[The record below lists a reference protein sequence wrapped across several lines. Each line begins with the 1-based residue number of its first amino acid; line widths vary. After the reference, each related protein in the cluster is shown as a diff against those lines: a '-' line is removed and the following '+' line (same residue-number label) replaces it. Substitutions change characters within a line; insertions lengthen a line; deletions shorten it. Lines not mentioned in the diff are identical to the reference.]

1 MVKPA
6 ASLFAKG
13 AVWLTL
19 AAGFVAAADA
29 ADLRVARITPSGDDV
44 RGERQIAIAFDQSVV
59 PLGRMERRA
68 DEVPA
73 TVSPDPGCEWRWLD
87 PQVLAC
93 NLPPGETL
101 LPATTYTVT
110 LTPGLATVEGAVM
123 RSGMTHRFVTER
135 PRVQYAQVVEWRG
148 PEQPELRVRFNQPVT
163 ASSVATALAL
173 GGKVEVGPELFDAQT
188 PFYTPE
194 GEARTLWRVWPR
206 TALRADRRYALT
218 VDAGLSSAL
227 GTARGVRVEP
237 ALVVHTFP
245 ALRYL
250 GIECS
255 VGDVSRRFAPGQD
268 ASGCAPLEFIGLV
281 FSAPVSRSE
290 LREHLQLA
298 PMPATE
304 GEDSDPWA
312 GAGDDRPVS
321 WRHAED
327 QTYSLAL
334 PFAFAA
340 EHAYALTLAP
350 GLRDRFGRALEAGAQ
365 NALHT
370 GSRRPRFVF
379 EHQNAVIESG
389 LDTEV
394 PAVVTNL
401 EAIVARYTRMTAD
414 GMQPDLVTRVPV
426 APARNVAFAMPL
438 DVRGMVGAASGA
450 VRGELEAQPEDG
462 RPREFFAEVTPWQV
476 HAKLGHANTLVWVT
490 RLDDG
495 TPVADAEVELI
506 EGFGDAAKAST
517 RTDANGVA
525 WLPGSGE
532 LDPDLSRAWRSGS
545 DALAV
550 RVRRDPDFAL
560 LPLEY
565 AFSVDTWRASREQVS
580 AWRRERHGHLR
591 SWGTTAQG
599 VYRAGDTVQYKIYVR
614 DDAGKTLSA
623 APPGSY
629 ALSVY
634 DPTGTVVHERKDLSL
649 SRFGALDGEFAL
661 SKTAAV
667 GWYRFELKPSYS
679 ENALEPLRVLIADF
693 TPAPFRVSAELRAK
707 AAEPGKRIDAVVTA
721 RLHGGGPFGGA
732 ALRVLSRLQATGF
745 SPQHPLASRF
755 RFDSYAPDGRE
766 LQPLLDAQE
775 RLDAQGEWQGAV
787 VAEDGPVRYGQL
799 VIEGSVEDD
808 RGRSIAAR
816 GSIPFHGRDRYV
828 GLRYDG
834 WILREGERTGIE
846 ALVVDA
852 QGQPQSGTP
861 YYVKVER
868 QQTKG
873 ARVKGA
879 GNAYITRYTQEWQ
892 RVETCKGRSTLE
904 GMRCAF
910 TPDAAGEYRITAL
923 VRDTQDRLHET
934 GYWLY
939 AQGSGE
945 VLWEESPDYSLEL
958 RAEQAQWKVGETAR
972 FLVKNPFP
980 GARALITVERYGVL
994 EQRVEILKG
1003 STPVI
1008 EIAVKPE
1015 FVPGAYVS
1023 VVVMSPRVEQPLNGR
1038 AVEDVADSGCD
1049 ERAAALTPPSAA
1061 PTVPPSPACGRGT
1074 NASLRDNQV
1083 RGVDLGKPTF
1093 RMGYATLSVDEPY
1106 RQIEVAVT
1114 PAREQYRP
1122 RETVELQLR
1131 ARPRNDRGEPIE
1143 FAVAVLDEAVFDLI
1157 QTGADYF
1164 DPHKGFTALDPL
1176 DLQNYGLLTRL
1187 VGRQKFEKKGA
1198 NPGGDGGADLSLRSI
1213 ERFVAY
1219 WNPALAAD
1227 AQGRATLS
1235 FPLPDQLTGW
1245 RVLAMATTPTDRMG
1259 LGQAGIK
1266 VSKPTELRPAMPN
1279 QLAVGDRFEAGFTV
1293 LNRAD
1298 RVRRIDVELRA
1309 SGGAEGHT
1317 QTAVELAPFERKT
1330 VMLPLSVERA
1340 APIAFDA
1347 RAGDAADSDA
1357 LAHVV
1362 PVRPRRVSATAADLA
1377 SLSDGETVTLTIAV
1391 PAEAQEPRLLLD
1403 FAPTLI
1409 GSLDG
1414 AFDYLRG
1421 YPYLCWEQ
1429 RLSKGV
1435 MAAHYLQLGK
1445 RVGDDFAWPDAADTV
1460 RAMLADAASFQA
1472 PNGGMAFF
1480 VPVDTHVSP
1489 YLSAFTG
1496 LAFGWLQDLGHAPPA
1511 VVWNKLDTYLLRLL
1525 REDPPETGYD
1535 NREAR
1540 AQLRAVTLAALAR
1553 RGRVDAA
1560 ELARHAPQL
1569 NRMGLFGESLFL
1581 QAAQRV
1587 DGAQAASVAARDRIL
1602 ARASE
1607 SAGRLS
1613 LQDDDDGAWAWL
1625 LGSSMRSNCAA
1636 LSALIGERE
1645 YPEFAELPLKLVRH
1659 VVKARG
1665 ARTHWSNTQETLFC
1679 TRALIDYGAA
1689 FESEPVQLQATATLD
1704 GAALGTVD
1712 ITPASAPTLSRGVE
1726 RRDAQQSVA
1735 VAARG
1740 QGRAYLSTRL
1750 QYIEPDDTPAVNAG
1764 LSIERRYAVR
1774 RNGEWQTFDATPL
1787 RLRRGE
1793 LLKVELDVD
1802 VPAWMA
1808 YVVVD
1813 DPVPG
1818 GIEPLNPDLATTAG
1832 VDLEALAAG
1841 SGYPWPFYHRELR
1854 FEAVRHFADYVPQG
1868 RYRMVWIGQ
1877 AVAVG
1882 EFRIGR
1888 PHVEQMYDPDVYGNG
1903 VAARL
1908 IVEEVKP

>member
-1 MVKPA
+1 MAKPA
-6 ASLFAKG
+6 TSHGVSALAQG
-13 AVWLTL
+13 ALVL
-19 AAGFVAAADA
+19 ALAVGCVAAADA

-44 RGERQIAIAFDQSVV
+44 RGERQITIAFDQAVV

-93 NLPPGETL
+93 NLPPGEML
-101 LPATTYTVT
+101 RPATAYTVT
-110 LTPGLATVEGAVM
+110 LKPGLETMTGALM
-123 RSGMTHRFVTER
+123 RSGLIHGFVTER

-163 ASSVATALAL
+163 AASVASTLSL
-173 GGKVEVGPELFDAQT
+173 GGEVEVGPELFDVQT
-188 PFYTPE
+188 PFYTPD
-194 GEARTLWRVWPR
+194 GEARSLWRVWPR
-206 TALRADRRYALT
+206 AALRVDRRYALA

-227 GTARGVRVEP
+227 GTARGVGVDP
-237 ALVVHTFP
+237 KLVVHTFP

-250 GIECS
+250 GVECNA
-255 VGDVSRRFAPGQD
+255 GGVSRRFPPGDD
-268 ASGCAPLEFIGLV
+268 ASACSPLEFIGLV
-281 FSAPVSRSE
+281 FSAPVSRGE
-290 LREHLQLA
+290 LREHLQLS
-298 PMPATE
+298 PMPPTE
-304 GEDSDPWA
+304 GQGTDPWTS
-312 GAGDDRPVS
+312 AGDERPVS
-321 WRHAED
+321 WRHAQG
-327 QTYSLAL
+327 QTYSLPL

-340 EHAYALTLAP
+340 ESAYALTLTP
-350 GLRDRFGRALEAGAQ
+350 GLRDRFGRVLDAGAQ
-365 NALHT
+365 TELHT
-370 GSRRPRFVF
+370 GSRRPQFVF

-401 EAIVARYTRMTAD
+401 ETIVARYTRMTAA
-414 GMQPDLVTRVPV
+414 GTQPDLVRSVPV

-438 DVRGMVGAASGA
+438 DVRGMVGSASGA
-450 VRGELEAQPEDG
+450 VRGELESQPEDG

-476 HAKLGHANTLVWVT
+476 HAKFGHANTLVWVT

-495 TPVADAEVELI
+495 VPVADAEVALI
-506 EGFGDAAKAST
+506 EGLNDAAKASA
-517 RTDANGVA
+517 RTDADGIA

-545 DALAV
+545 EALAV
-550 RVRRDPDFAL
+550 RVRRGSGFAL

-614 DDAGKTLSA
+614 DDAGKTLA
-623 APPGSY
+623 ASPPGSY

-634 DPTGTVVHERKDLSL
+634 DPTGTVVHERKDLTL

-661 SKTAAV
+661 PRTAAV

-693 TPAPFRVSAELRAK
+693 TPAPFRVAAELRAR
-707 AAEPGKRIDAVVTA
+707 AAEPGARVDAVVNA

-732 ALRVLSRLQATGF
+732 PLRVLARLQATGF
-745 SPQHPLASRF
+745 SPQHPLASTF

-766 LQPLLDAQE
+766 VQPLLDVQE
-775 RLDAQGEWQGAV
+775 RLDAQGEWQGV
-787 VAEDGPVRYGQL
+787 VVPEDGPVRYGQL

-816 GSIPFHGRDRYV
+816 GSVPFHGRDRYV

-834 WILREGERTGIE
+834 WLLRQGERTEIE

-852 QGQPQSGTP
+852 QGQPQRGTP
-861 YYVKVER
+861 YYIKVER
-868 QQTKG
+868 KQTRG

-879 GNAYITRYTQEWQ
+879 GNAYITRYTQGWE
-892 RVETCKGRSTLE
+892 RVETCKGRALPG

-939 AQGSGE
+939 AQGSDA

-958 RAEQAQWKVGETAR
+958 RAEQARWKVGETAR

-980 GARALITVERYGVL
+980 GARALVTVERYGVL
-994 EQRVEILKG
+994 EQRVEILEG

-1008 EIAVKPE
+1008 AIPVKPE

-1023 VVVMSPRVEQPLNGR
+1023 VVVMSPRVEQPLK
-1038 AVEDVADSGCD
+1038 D
-1049 ERAAALTPPSAA
+1049 
-1061 PTVPPSPACGRGT
+1061 
-1074 NASLRDNQV
+1074 
-1083 RGVDLGKPTF
+1083 GVDLGKPTF
-1093 RMGYATLSVDEPY
+1093 RMGYATLGVDEPY
-1106 RQIEVAVT
+1106 RQIEVGVA
-1114 PAREQYRP
+1114 PARAQYRP

-1131 ARPRNDRGEPIE
+1131 ARPRNDSGEPIE

-1176 DLQNYGLLTRL
+1176 DLANYGLLTRL

-1235 FPLPDQLTGW
+1235 FALPDQLTGW

-1259 LGQAGIK
+1259 LGQAGIQ

-1279 QLAVGDRFEAGFTV
+1279 QLAVGDRFEAGFSV

-1298 RVRRIDVELRA
+1298 RARRIDVELRA
-1309 SGGAEGHT
+1309 SGGADG
-1317 QTAVELAPFERKT
+1317 QTRASIELAAFERKT
-1330 VMLPLSVERA
+1330 VKLPLSVERA
-1340 APIAFDA
+1340 VPIAFEA
-1347 RAGDAADSDA
+1347 RAGDAVDSDA
-1357 LAHVV
+1357 LAHAV

-1377 SLSDGETVTLTIAV
+1377 SLSDGETVTQQVAV
-1391 PAEAQEPRLLLD
+1391 PERAQEPRLVLD
-1403 FAPTLI
+1403 FAPTLL

-1435 MAAHYLQLGK
+1435 MAAHYLQLEK
-1445 RVGDDFAWPDAADTV
+1445 RVGDDFVWPDAADTV
-1460 RAMLADAASFQA
+1460 RAMLADASAFQA

-1480 VPVDTHVSP
+1480 VPADTHVSP

-1511 VVWNKLDTYLLRLL
+1511 IVWDKLDAYLLRVL
-1525 REDPPETGYD
+1525 RENPPETGYD
-1535 NREAR
+1535 NLEAR

-1581 QAAQRV
+1581 QATQRV
-1587 DGAQAASVAARDRIL
+1587 DGADAFVVAARDRIL
-1602 ARASE
+1602 ARANE

-1613 LQDDDDGAWAWL
+1613 LQDDDDRAWAWL
-1625 LGSSMRSNCAA
+1625 LGSPMRSNCAA
-1636 LSALIGERE
+1636 LSALIGERAR
-1645 YPEFAELPLKLVRH
+1645 PDLAELPLKLARH
-1659 VVKARG
+1659 IVQARG
-1665 ARTHWSNTQETLFC
+1665 PRTHWTNTQETLFC

-1689 FESEPVQLQATATLD
+1689 FENQPVQLQAAATLD
-1704 GAALGTVD
+1704 EEALGTVD

-1726 RRDAQQSVA
+1726 RSDAPQRVA
-1735 VAARG
+1735 VTARG

-1750 QYIEPDDTPAVNAG
+1750 QYIEPDDMPAINAG
-1764 LSIERRYAVR
+1764 LSIARRYAVR
-1774 RNGEWQTFDATPL
+1774 RGGEWQALDVAADAPL
-1787 RLRRGE
+1787 RLQRGE

-1802 VPAWMA
+1802 VPAWMT

-1818 GIEPLNPDLATTAG
+1818 GIEPLNPDLATTSG
-1832 VDLEALAAG
+1832 VDLEALSAG

-1868 RYRMVWIGQ
+1868 RYRLTWVGQ

-1882 EFRIGR
+1882 EFGIGR

-1908 IVEEVKP
+1908 VVEEAKP